1 MEQRLETYK
10 LTMESM
16 KELRYHPLAEKEFKG
31 LPVPVQ
37 LEFQALDNKLSELE
51 QLRKPEGKKILGY
64 NNLYEMRLRIN
75 NTQWRAFYGYVQG
88 S

>member
-1 MEQRLETYK
+1 
-10 LTMESM
+10 M

-37 LEFQALDNKLSELE
+37 LEFQDLDNKLSELG
-51 QLRKPEGKKILGY
+51 QLRKPEGERFQVIIIY
-64 NNLYEMRLRIN
+64 LYEMRLRIN
-75 NTQWRAFYGYVQG
+75 STQWRAFYGYVQG